1 MYRSIFSCLC
11 LTLFACGE
19 SSTETI
25 SETIVPGQLPRTG
38 ELLEEINGL
47 PVTQDM
53 LDIYLS
59 VIPADNLAQLEQQG
73 QIDRVRESMI
83 QEEVLVQEAIRRKV
97 YEDSV
102 AVNRLL
108 LAQRT
113 ALVQIVAEEIVE
125 ERATEEAAREWY
137 TGHLVQYRAP
147 QAKVAHILVATEE
160 EATVLL
166 EELALPSADFTEIA
180 KVRSIDPETAAEG
193 GEMGWLTAN
202 QGGPD
207 LGRQIAEAEPGD
219 LLGPVRSPGGWH
231 VFRVSETREV
241 TPFDDAKEEIIAS
254 QNFKQS
260 IFQTA
265 MQELVDQA
273 KGEEPTVELTI
284 ETPAAET
291 LGE

>member
-1 MYRSIFSCLC
+1 MHRFIFFCLSPF
-11 LTLFACGE
+11 LIACGG
-19 SSTETI
+19 SSTEAT
-25 SETIVPGQLPRTG
+25 SEAEVPGQLPRTG

-59 VIPADNLAQLEQQG
+59 VIPPENLAQLEQQG

-102 AVNRLL
+102 AANRLA
-108 LAQRT
+108 LAERT
-113 ALVQIVAEEIVE
+113 ALVQIVAEKIVD
-125 ERATEEAAREWY
+125 ERSTEESAREWY
-137 TGHLVQYRAP
+137 TSHLVQFRAP
-147 QAKVAHILVATEE
+147 QAKVSHILVATEE
-160 EATVLL
+160 EATALL
-166 EELALPSADFTEIA
+166 EELALPGADFVEIA
-180 KVRSIDPETAAEG
+180 KVRSIDTETAAEG

-202 QGGPD
+202 QAGPD
-207 LGRQIAEAEPGD
+207 LGRQIAEAEAGD
-219 LLGPVRSPGGWH
+219 LLGPIRSPGGFH
-231 VFRVSETREV
+231 VFRVGETREV
-241 TPFDDAKEEIIAS
+241 TPFDDAKEQILAS

-260 IFQTA
+260 LFQTA

-273 KGEEPTVELTI
+273 KGEEPTVELSV
-284 ETPAAET
+284 ETPGEEP